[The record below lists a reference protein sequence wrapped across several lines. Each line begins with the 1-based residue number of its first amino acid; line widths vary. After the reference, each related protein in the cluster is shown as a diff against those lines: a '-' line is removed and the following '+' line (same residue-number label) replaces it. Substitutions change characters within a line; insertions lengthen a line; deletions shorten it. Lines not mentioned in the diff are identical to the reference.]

1 MSKLIFSVGY
11 NTKETYK
18 STENGKK
25 TKCYQTWQNM
35 LMRCYDEKFHA
46 RKPAYI
52 GCKVCE
58 EWHNFQNFAKWYEE
72 NYYEIEGERMHLDK
86 DILVKGN
93 KIYSPQTCVF
103 VPQRINNLFE
113 KCDRVRGNYPVGVH
127 KDKNKFRAKI
137 RIGHKLIYLGIFDN
151 PHEAYLLYKI
161 NKELLI
167 QSVAEEYKDK
177 IPKILYKALI
187 NYNVEEND

>member
-72 NYYEIEGERMHLDK
+72 NYYEIEGERMYLDK
-86 DILVKGN
+86 DILV
-93 KIYSPQTCVF
+93 
-103 VPQRINNLFE
+103 
-113 KCDRVRGNYPVGVH
+113 
-127 KDKNKFRAKI
+127 
-137 RIGHKLIYLGIFDN
+137 
-151 PHEAYLLYKI
+151 
-161 NKELLI
+161 
-167 QSVAEEYKDK
+167 
-177 IPKILYKALI
+177 
-187 NYNVEEND
+187 